1 MQGRPT
7 ILAKET
13 ECGRSDHDRE
23 EAAVAAPAT
32 SSEARATAWARDGR
46 EHPEAWSHRHAARC
60 QSAHATESQAKTVTE
75 AYWTDEAWKDRE
87 AVTYRC
93 ELSALYHRKRQRF
106 FGYWQRVANALALGA
121 AAIGFSA
128 FGATVP
134 GMVLAAIAALVAI
147 LSVVFGWG
155 DLALVH
161 AHLASRF
168 IGLRAELEA
177 AGTRAQG
184 RLDEFAAR
192 AFAIEAEEPPA
203 LSALV
208 RICQNELARARG
220 ASEFIQPL
228 THWERLMAHFVDFHR
243 LTGTRAS
250 PAA

>member
-1 MQGRPT
+1 MGGV
-7 ILAKET
+7 IN
-13 ECGRSDHDRE
+13 DRE
-23 EAAVAAPAT
+23 KAAPAT
-32 SSEARATAWARDGR
+32 SATASKACTTSWARDGR
-46 EHPEAWSHRHAARC
+46 EHPEAWSHYHAKRC
-60 QSAHATESQAKTVTE
+60 QSARSTKSQAKTVTE
-75 AYWTDEAWKDRE
+75 AYWTDEAWKNRE

-106 FGYWQRVANALALGA
+106 FGYWQRIANALALGA

-134 GMVLAAIAALVAI
+134 GMVLAAIAALVAV

-177 AGTRAQG
+177 AGTAAQK

-220 ASEFIQPL
+220 ASAYIQPL
-228 THWERLMAHFVDFHR
+228 TRWERLMAHFVDFQR
-243 LTGTRAS
+243 LADTRT
-250 PAA
+250 